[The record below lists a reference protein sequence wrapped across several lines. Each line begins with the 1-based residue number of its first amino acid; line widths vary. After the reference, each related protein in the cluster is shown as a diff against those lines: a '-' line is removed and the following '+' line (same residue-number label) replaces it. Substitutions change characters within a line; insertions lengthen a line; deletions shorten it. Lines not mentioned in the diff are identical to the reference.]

1 MTTKELSPSCYF
13 NDNGWCLAHPSGR
26 RSNDCSVKCGQI
38 DPNPKRFYAT
48 SGSINPMT
56 YEEAVERAKAYLNL
70 PREGQSQYFVVEM
83 VSLVKRGEAPII
95 VEDLRK

>member
-56 YEEAVERAKAYLNL
+56 YEEAVEKAKEYISNPYIKHLN
-70 PREGQSQYFVVEM
+70 YYVVEM
-83 VSLVKRGEAPII
+83 VACVKRGEAPII